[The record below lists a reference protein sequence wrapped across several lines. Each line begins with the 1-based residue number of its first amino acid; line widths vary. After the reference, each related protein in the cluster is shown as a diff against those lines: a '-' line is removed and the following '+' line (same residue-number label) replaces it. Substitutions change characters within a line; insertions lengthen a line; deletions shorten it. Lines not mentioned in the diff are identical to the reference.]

1 MAAQAHP
8 QRNSC
13 HRQGTGISG
22 DQQGGWQAT
31 TGSDQRSGG
40 CKAFLIACIIEVRRL
55 SSHAK
60 RAGKGTDRSTPR
72 PQTHAAGTCI
82 EAFAFLVEFLKRP
95 TTSRPN

>member
-1 MAAQAHP
+1 MCRDPVILSFNTTESSRNVGHVSTRPGATAQAQP

-40 CKAFLIACIIEVRRL
+40 GESFLKAYTNEARRL

-60 RAGKGTDRSTPR
+60 RAGKGTT
-72 PQTHAAGTCI
+72 GG
-82 EAFAFLVEFLKRP
+82 K
-95 TTSRPN
+95 